1 MRLELYD
8 LKKVAKLSEKVL
20 DWYFFRRKESSLLH
34 YKKDFKNYDFKVTLV
49 RKI

>member
-8 LKKVAKLSEKVL
+8 LKKFARLAEAAL
-20 DWYFFRRKESSLLH
+20 DWYFFRRKESPLLPFKR
-34 YKKDFKNYDFKVTLV
+34 YFKDYDFKVTLV